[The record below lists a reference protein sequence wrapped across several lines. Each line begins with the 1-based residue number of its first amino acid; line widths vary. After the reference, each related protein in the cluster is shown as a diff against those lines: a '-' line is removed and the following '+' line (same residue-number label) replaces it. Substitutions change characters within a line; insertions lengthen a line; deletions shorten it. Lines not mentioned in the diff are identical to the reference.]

1 MGCILQTYSIYS
13 GKLELNTILAY
24 IYIAHNQHPEWR
36 VTGSAVYYPV
46 PWRLASEGHMIC

>member
-13 GKLELNTILAY
+13 GKLELNTTLGY
-24 IYIAHNQHPEWR
+24 IYIAHNMR